1 MSKKQSR
8 RQKLNRGK
16 DSLEI
21 TAGDSVLVIGKDGNI
36 KKLVMPDMNKNT
48 PHTPGTE
55 RVLEILKI
63 FDPTA
68 NLEIFENVEK
78 KKFN

>member
-1 MSKKQSR
+1 LSSQKNELEVMS
-8 RQKLNRGK
+8 
-16 DSLEI
+16 
-21 TAGDSVLVIGKDGNI
+21 GDSVLVIGKDGNL

-48 PHTPGTE
+48 PHTAGTE

-68 NLEIFENVEK
+68 NLEILENVDK
-78 KKFN
+78 GRLN